1 MLRAVSAQV
10 PAGEQQAQ
18 NFFDWLDADRYGVCK
33 LWYYNRENRAATRTT
48 SGEEAYQRA
57 SEYIR
62 PTPTRRFDVF
72 NATTGR
78 DGRGDQASG
87 GRGHGSDSST
97 KRWGTCHGCGEKDH
111 YIRDCPNIDEAAEEE
126 KKTEESKATENE
138 KKSEKPVAITRP
150 FIISKAK
157 DREQGV
163 TNVCVAC
170 DSKTGNT
177 EDEAD

>member
-1 MLRAVSAQV
+1 M
-10 PAGEQQAQ
+10 
-18 NFFDWLDADRYGVCK
+18 
-33 LWYYNRENRAATRTT
+33 
-48 SGEEAYQRA
+48 
-57 SEYIR
+57 
-62 PTPTRRFDVF
+62 
-72 NATTGR
+72 
-78 DGRGDQASG
+78 
-87 GRGHGSDSST
+87 
-97 KRWGTCHGCGEKDH
+97 GTCHGCGEKDH

-126 KKTEESKATENE
+126 KKKEESKATENE